1 MLDEL
6 NDAFCKTHP
15 WLAQK
20 VCTRSAHA
28 AVSEVCAGALLNKAL
43 SMRRKKAGEFLH
55 DVRATNAIKLT
66 ASDILAGVRYHVAS
80 AEPFFLRCLLQ
91 PHKAAWCYS
100 SRGLNGRCVMAEEVG
115 DRHCGPLR
123 WKCTKECRLLTS
135 CETDIVMGTKVLLNA
150 RKMLEVWLCAS

>member
-1 MLDEL
+1 MLTAANYFVYHCSHSLYEPNHTVLREYKGGLEKAILKNSILLDEL

-55 DVRATNAIKLT
+55 DVHAINAIKV
-66 ASDILAGVRYHVAS
+66 ADSDILAGVWYHTA
-80 AEPFFLRCLLQ
+80 
-91 PHKAAWCYS
+91 
-100 SRGLNGRCVMAEEVG
+100 
-115 DRHCGPLR
+115 
-123 WKCTKECRLLTS
+123 
-135 CETDIVMGTKVLLNA
+135 
-150 RKMLEVWLCAS
+150 

>member
-1 MLDEL
+1 MCIRNVNCRYFSIYFVYHCSYSLYEPNQTILREYKSGLEKAILRNSTLLDEF

-55 DVRATNAIKLT
+55 DVRAINAIKL
-66 ASDILAGVRYHVAS
+66 ADSDILAGVRYHTAS
-80 AEPFFLRCLLQ
+80 AEPFFYDAL
-91 PHKAAWCYS
+91 
-100 SRGLNGRCVMAEEVG
+100 
-115 DRHCGPLR
+115 
-123 WKCTKECRLLTS
+123 
-135 CETDIVMGTKVLLNA
+135 VL
-150 RKMLEVWLCAS
+150 